1 MYSPASPG
9 ALSPDV
15 PFPVSL
21 SRASRA
27 SVTNVGDRRENVGRL
42 AFYVMAMVNGTV
54 PVQKHRGGPGHT
66 DITQT
71 NLTKYQTNSPED
83 AHAQPRPHC
92 VTFRYTLNPLYFV
105 PAASGAA
112 GASLGVTSSS
122 APGAARRFD

>member
-42 AFYVMAMVNGTV
+42 AFYRRTSPSTKPTHPKM
-54 PVQKHRGGPGHT
+54 HT
-66 DITQT
+66 H
-71 NLTKYQTNSPED
+71 N
-83 AHAQPRPHC
+83 HAVWHC
-92 VTFRYTLNPLYFV
+92 VTFRYTLNLLYFV
-105 PAASGAA
+105 RAASGGAA